1 MFRDKVKLHQRGVF
15 ARNVMW
21 NLIGNGAPL
30 LVAIIAIPVLINS
43 LGTDRFGVL
52 TLAWMVV
59 GYFSLFDLG
68 LGRALTQLVS
78 ERLGS
83 GKEEDVVPLVWTTLA
98 LMALFSI
105 AGSCV
110 LVFVTPWFVGDIL
123 NIPANLY
130 QEALVSFYMLVVS
143 VPIVV
148 STAALRG
155 FLEAHQRFDLVNI
168 IRIPLGI
175 YTFLGPLLV
184 LPFSNNLIYVV
195 LVLVLGRLVAW
206 IAHFKFCY
214 KVDPALRLSIS
225 FRKELV
231 KPLISFGGWMTVSN
245 VVGPLMVYMDRFL
258 IGAMVS
264 MSAVAYYATP
274 FEVVSKLRM
283 IPNALVGVLF
293 PAFSANHRSDPEQTK
308 KLLNTGI
315 IFVLITLFPI
325 VLIIVTFAYEG
336 MSVWLGK
343 EFAENSYRVLQ
354 LLAVGMFI
362 NGFAVV
368 AFALVQGV
376 GRPDITAKLHLIEL
390 PVYLALLWF
399 LIDRF
404 GIDGVALAWVIRVF
418 LDKFLLFWIAN
429 KYMPIE
435 MGMLVRL
442 SIMFILALVALI
454 IGGFID
460 SSLTH
465 KFIYSFII
473 LFIMFP
479 GLLFLFFFP
488 KERLPIRSLNDLLK
502 GIKLMY
508 K

>member
-1 MFRDKVKLHQRGVF
+1 MFRDKVKLEKRGDF
-15 ARNVMW
+15 TRNVVW
-21 NLIGNGAPL
+21 NLLGNGAPL
-30 LVAIIAIPVLINS
+30 LVAIIAIPILING
-43 LGTDRFGVL
+43 LGIDRFGML
-52 TLAWMVV
+52 TIAWMVV

-78 ERLGS
+78 ERLGV
-83 GKEEDVVPLVWTTLA
+83 GKEKDVVSLVWTTLA
-98 LMALFSI
+98 LMALFSVT
-105 AGSCV
+105 GSCV
-110 LVFVTPWFVGDIL
+110 LISVTPWLIRDIL
-123 NIPANLY
+123 NIPADLY
-130 QEALVSFYMLVVS
+130 QEALVSFYILAVS

-184 LPFSNNLIYVV
+184 LPFTDNLIYVV
-195 LVLVLGRLVAW
+195 LILVLGRLVALFV
-206 IAHFKFCY
+206 HFKFCFQ
-214 KVDPALRLSIS
+214 VDPTLSHNIS
-225 FRKELV
+225 FCKELI
-231 KPLISFGGWMTVSN
+231 KPLLGFGGWMTVSN

-274 FEVVSKLRM
+274 FEVVSKLRL

-308 KLLNTGI
+308 KLLHIGV
-315 IFVLITLFPI
+315 IFVLITLFPL
-325 VLIIVTFAYEG
+325 VLILVTFAYEG
-336 MSVWLGK
+336 MNAWLGK
-343 EFAENSYRVLQ
+343 EFADNSYRVLQ

-390 PVYLALLWF
+390 PVYLTLLWF
-399 LIDRF
+399 LIDRY
-404 GIDGVALAWVIRVF
+404 GIAGVALAWVIRVF
-418 LDKFLLFWIAN
+418 LDKLLLFWFVN
-429 KYMPIE
+429 RYMPIE
-435 MGMLVRL
+435 IGILGRL
-442 SIMFILALVALI
+442 ALMFCIALVAI
-454 IGGFID
+454 VIGGLID
-460 SSLTH
+460 STLVY
-465 KFIYSFII
+465 KVFYAFII
-473 LFIMFP
+473 LLLIFP

-488 KERLPIRSLNDLLK
+488 KERLPIRSLTDLFK
-502 GIKLMY
+502 GIKLIY